1 MPSTPNRPVSR
12 PSSGGAQHDTP
23 ASSQGVEGALPL
35 PEVDGGPGTAAGAPL
50 VGPPWADPSIRGA
63 VAAPPAT
70 GPLSNT
76 QVLHGPAVTPL
87 QRLGLYSDEEFEAF
101 IQEWAFAA
109 VPKRYAH
116 VAWAPGSGDRGRDV
130 IGYESD
136 DLSRS
141 PFDVYQCKRYERPLT
156 PSEMWVEFGKVCVYT
171 YRGVYRMPRRYL
183 FVAPHGVGPALL
195 ALLEHPEELKR
206 QMKAAW
212 PAKCA
217 GAISSREVIPL
228 EDDLLRHV
236 EAFDFSIFGYV
247 EPLAIIEDFR
257 ETPYYSRRFGGGLQ
271 RRRPV
276 PPPPPAELEARENR
290 YVAQLL
296 GAYGDHRGRPFATV
310 LALQDEA
317 PLHGHFVRQRE
328 AFYRAESLREF
339 ERDTLADDSG
349 FGELKEEIYRGVVD
363 VCEAGH
369 RTGYERVVAVTSE
382 ARRLQ
387 LTRYALVDELHV
399 EDRTGLCHHLANE
412 DRLIWV
418 PT

>member
-1 MPSTPNRPVSR
+1 MPRTPKRSASPPAHAGAQNHTSASR
-12 PSSGGAQHDTP
+12 QGSGGDRRLSA
-23 ASSQGVEGALPL
+23 
-35 PEVDGGPGTAAGAPL
+35 VDGGPGATAESPF
-50 VGPPWADPSIRGA
+50 VGPAWADPSIR
-63 VAAPPAT
+63 VSVPAPPAT
-70 GPLSNT
+70 GPLSNA
-76 QVLHGPAVTPL
+76 QVFHGPAVTPL

-101 IQEWAFAA
+101 IQEWAYAA
-109 VPKRYAH
+109 VPRRYAH
-116 VAWAPGSGDRGRDV
+116 VAWAPGAGDRGRDV

-136 DLSRS
+136 DLARS

-195 ALLEHPEELKR
+195 TLLENPEELRR
-206 QMKAAW
+206 QLKDAW
-212 PAKCA
+212 PARCA
-217 GAISSREVIPL
+217 GVISSREMIPL
-228 EDDLLRHV
+228 EGDLLRYV
-236 EAFDFSIFGYV
+236 DEFDFSIFGYV
-247 EPLAIIEDFR
+247 EPLAIIEEFR

-271 RRRPV
+271 RRRPL
-276 PPPPPAELEARENR
+276 PSPPPAELETRENR

-296 GAYGDHRGRPFATV
+296 EAYGDHCGRPLPTV
-310 LALQDEA
+310 LELQEEAL
-317 PLHGHFVRQRE
+317 LHGHFVRQRE

-363 VCEAGH
+363 VCEGSH
-369 RTGYERVVAVTSE
+369 RTGYERVVAVTGE

-387 LTRYALVDELHV
+387 LTRYVLVEELHV

-418 PT
+418 PS

>member
-1 MPSTPNRPVSR
+1 MPRTPNQPD
-12 PSSGGAQHDTP
+12 SSPANGGAEHTHP
-23 ASSQGVEGALPL
+23 AIPPGSGDALPL
-35 PEVDGGPGTAAGAPL
+35 PVDSVSGAVAEAPL
-50 VGPPWADPSIRGA
+50 AGPAWADPAIRGA
-63 VAAPPAT
+63 VTTPPAT
-70 GPLSNT
+70 GPLSNA

-116 VAWAPGSGDRGRDV
+116 VAWAPGAGDRGRDV
-130 IGYESD
+130 IGYEDD
-136 DLSRS
+136 DLTRS
-141 PFDVYQCKRYERPLT
+141 SFDVYQCKRYGSPLT

-183 FVAPHGVGPALL
+183 FVAPHGVGPSLL
-195 ALLEHPEELKR
+195 ALLENPEELKR
-206 QMKAAW
+206 QLKTEW
-212 PAKCA
+212 SAKCA
-217 GAISSREVIPL
+217 RGISSREVIPL
-228 EDDLLRHV
+228 EGDLLRHV
-236 EAFDFSIFGYV
+236 EGFDFSIFGYV
-247 EPLAIIEDFR
+247 EPLTIIEELR
-257 ETPYYSRRFGGGLQ
+257 ETAYYSRRFGGGLQ

-276 PPPPPAELEARENR
+276 PPPPPAELETRENR

-296 GAYGDHRGRPFATV
+296 GAYGDHCGRPFPTA
-310 LALQDEA
+310 LALQEEA
-317 PLHGHFVRQRE
+317 LLHGHFVRQRE

-363 VCEAGH
+363 VCEGSH
-369 RTGYERVVAVTSE
+369 RTGYERVIAVTSE

-387 LTRYALVDELHV
+387 LTRYVLVDELHI

-418 PT
+418 PS